1 MLYIYIYYDLMCYR
15 SNVKRNLHL
24 RQDTMMSTHRL
35 TMARSGSPALGRPA
49 SLGPAGGTAKDAAV

>member
-1 MLYIYIYYDLMCYR
+1 MCYR
-15 SNVKRNLHL
+15 SNVKRNLQL